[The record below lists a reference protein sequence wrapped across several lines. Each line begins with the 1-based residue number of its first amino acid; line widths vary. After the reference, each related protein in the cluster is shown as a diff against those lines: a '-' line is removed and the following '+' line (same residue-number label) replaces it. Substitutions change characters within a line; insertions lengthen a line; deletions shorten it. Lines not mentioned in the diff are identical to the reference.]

1 MARLSG
7 LRLAVV
13 TALPDRE
20 KKKAKKDDDDD

>member
-1 MARLSG
+1 MVRLSG

-13 TALPDRE
+13 MALPDRE

>member
-13 TALPDRE
+13 TAVLTE
-20 KKKAKKDDDDD
+20 MGKKTKDDDDD